1 MGSTGALSATQL
13 SSLCSVL
20 RLQNGRGR
28 GIMEYSA
35 LSAVLRRLSSDSCSF
50 AQSEPVLPAM
60 WRDRAL
66 SEAQLSAL
74 METCVLPYESRLL
87 VNWKLFVLSLMLQT
101 VTLWMDATPSNVWHR
116 LLFDIFTVDTDSENA
131 ETETE
136 TEENPEPMMS
146 YGELLYHACFNDD
159 SHCGAEKVTALAQ
172 NVTVV
177 SDATRISDSDLEAM
191 QLRGISGVE
200 IGNNIA
206 TIYHEELDLA
216 ELKRNRQ
223 VMTSF
228 NFLHVQRA
236 LQTRD

>member
-1 MGSTGALSATQL
+1 MG
-13 SSLCSVL
+13 
-20 RLQNGRGR
+20 
-28 GIMEYSA
+28 
-35 LSAVLRRLSSDSCSF
+35 
-50 AQSEPVLPAM
+50 
-60 WRDRAL
+60 
-66 SEAQLSAL
+66 
-74 METCVLPYESRLL
+74 
-87 VNWKLFVLSLMLQT
+87 
-101 VTLWMDATPSNVWHR
+101 
-116 LLFDIFTVDTDSENA
+116 LFDIFTVDTDSENA

-136 TEENPEPMMS
+136 TEEKPEPMMS

-159 SHCGAEKVTALAQ
+159 SHCGAE